1 MSSKPVVIAVGSKNP
16 VKVKSA
22 LTGISESLPIE
33 SSAGSISAVGL
44 DIPSGVS
51 DQPMSDDETKTGAT
65 ARAKGAFE
73 QHKVEFGQYP
83 SYSVGL
89 EGGCC
94 FVGDKLECFAW
105 IVVYNG
111 EKYGSARTAS
121 FFLPDA
127 IATLVRDG
135 LELGDADDK
144 VFGST
149 NNKQSGGTVGHLTN
163 GVINRTDYYIH
174 AVIFAFIPFLWP
186 DLY

>member
-1 MSSKPVVIAVGSKNP
+1 MPTPVIIAVGSKNP

-22 LTGISESLPIE
+22 LDGVAESLPDK
-33 SSAGSISAVGL
+33 AGFISAVGL
-44 DIPSGVS
+44 NIPSGVS
-51 DQPMSDDETKTGAT
+51 DQPMSDDETKIGAT
-65 ARAKGAFE
+65 SRARGAFE
-73 QHKVEFGQYP
+73 QYKVENGVYP

-89 EGGCC
+89 EGGCA
-94 FVGDKLECFAW
+94 FVGDQLECFAW

-111 EKYGSARTAS
+111 EKFGSARTAS
-121 FFLPDA
+121 FFLPEA
-127 IATLVRDG
+127 IATLVKGG

-163 GVINRTDYYIH
+163 GVIGRGDYYKH
-174 AVIFAFIPFLWP
+174 AVVFAFIPFLWP